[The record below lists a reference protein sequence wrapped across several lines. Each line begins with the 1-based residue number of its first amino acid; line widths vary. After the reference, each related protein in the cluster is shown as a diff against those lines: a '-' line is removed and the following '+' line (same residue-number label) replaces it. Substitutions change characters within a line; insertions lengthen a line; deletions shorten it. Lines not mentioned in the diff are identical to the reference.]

1 MAARLTIDPNVRQC
15 YNHGLIMEI
24 KWLGHSCF
32 RLKGK
37 SATVVTDPYSPD
49 FGYTLGKVSAD
60 IVTVSHQHP
69 GHDNIAAV
77 SGTHRIVQGPG
88 EYEICDIIIIGIAAF
103 HDDKKGDL
111 RGKNTAYLMEIDEI
125 SVCHLGDIGHQLTDD
140 EVEELGVV
148 DILLLPVGGKSTIG
162 AVTAAQIVRQLDP
175 KIVIPMHYQTPDHDG
190 DLAPVEKFLKEMGK
204 DAVEPLPKININR
217 SNLPPTTQVVVLEY

>member
-1 MAARLTIDPNVRQC
+1 
-15 YNHGLIMEI
+15 MEV

-37 SATVVTDPYSPD
+37 STIVVTDPYSPD
-49 FGYTLGKVSAD
+49 TGYTLGKVNAD

-69 GHDNIAAV
+69 GHNNTEAV

-88 EYEICDIIIIGIAAF
+88 EYEIGEVIIIGIAAF
-103 HDDKKGDL
+103 HDDKKGAV

-125 SVCHLGDIGHQLTDD
+125 SVCHLGDIGHQLTDS

-148 DILLLPVGGKSTIG
+148 DVLLVPVGGKSTID
-162 AVTAAQIVRQLDP
+162 ASTAAQVVRQLDP
-175 KIVIPMHYQTPDHDG
+175 KIVIPMHFQTPDHKG

-204 DAVEPLPKININR
+204 DDIEPQPKLTISR
-217 SNLPPTTQVVVLEY
+217 TNLPPTTQVVVLE